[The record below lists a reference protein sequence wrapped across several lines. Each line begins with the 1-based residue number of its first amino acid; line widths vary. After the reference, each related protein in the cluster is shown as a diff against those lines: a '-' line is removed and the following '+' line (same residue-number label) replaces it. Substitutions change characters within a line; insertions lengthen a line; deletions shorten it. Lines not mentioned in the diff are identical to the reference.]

1 MHKPIAPLYKL
12 SRTQDSLCFFWIC
25 WLTYFCTYLGRLN
38 FSASMAE
45 IISAEGFSKSALG
58 MVGSGLFFAY
68 GIGQLAS
75 GILGDI
81 LNPKRLIFLGITL
94 SSLMNI
100 GMGLADSPGMMV
112 ALWSV
117 NGFAQAM
124 VWSPM
129 VRIISDRMTH
139 AQCVKTCVNMATTT
153 PAGTLCAFLLCAVI
167 IPLSNWRMVFF
178 ITGGFMLVI
187 SLLWLMGMTR
197 LERLLERYGI
207 VEENPV
213 MPVSAPER
221 GKGGVPFGKI
231 FLASGLAL
239 ICAAALLHGILKD
252 GVMTWTPTYLTE
264 MFQIDAVFSIAVT
277 MIVPIV
283 NLAGVYLANF
293 FNRRFFHSEITTAA
307 FFFILTVVS
316 LLVLN
321 FWGNCSMVLS
331 LILLS
336 ITSSAMLAINTM
348 VVNLVPLRYQRLG
361 KVSTI
366 TGILNSLTYVGAA
379 VSIYGIG
386 VVSEQFG
393 WVVTQYV
400 WLAIALLGLLAC
412 IFVRRPWYRFC
423 HNCVGNS
430 SSLKKFRS
438 PFSRFF
444 H

>member
-1 MHKPIAPLYKL
+1 MSFMTNPTEPLYKL
-12 SRTQDSLCFFWIC
+12 NRTRDSLCFFWIC

-81 LNPKRLIFLGITL
+81 LNPKRLIFCGITL

-100 GMGLADSPGMMV
+100 GMGFAASPGMMV
-112 ALWSV
+112 LLWSI
-117 NGFAQAM
+117 NGLAQAM

-153 PAGTLCAFLLCAVI
+153 PAGTLCAFLLCTVVI
-167 IPLSNWRMVFF
+167 SLSNWRMVFY
-178 ITGGFMLVI
+178 ITGGFMLLI
-187 SLLWLMGMTR
+187 SLLWLTGMTR
-197 LERLLERYGI
+197 LEHILEKHGI
-207 VEENPV
+207 VEQGPV
-213 MPVSAPER
+213 IPVPESQ
-221 GKGGVPFGKI
+221 KEKKGVPFRKV
-231 FLASGLAL
+231 FLGSGLAL
-239 ICAAALLHGILKD
+239 ISAAALLHGILKD
-252 GVMTWTPTYLTE
+252 GVVTWTPTYLTE
-264 MFQIDAVFSIAVT
+264 IFHIDAVFSIAVT

-293 FNRRFFHSEITTAA
+293 LNRRFFHSEITTSA
-307 FFFILTVVS
+307 FFFALTVAS

-321 FWGNCSMVLS
+321 FWGNYSMVLS
-331 LILLS
+331 LVLLS
-336 ITSSAMLAINTM
+336 VTSSAMLAINTM
-348 VVNLVPLRYQRLG
+348 VVNLVPLRYQKLG

-366 TGILNSLTYVGAA
+366 TGVLNSLTYVGSAI
-379 VSIYGIG
+379 SIYGIG
-386 VVSEQFG
+386 VLSEQFG
-393 WVVTQYV
+393 WVATQYA

-412 IFVRRPWYRFC
+412 ILVRRPWYRFC
-423 HNCVGNS
+423 HNPLRSFS
-430 SSLKKFRS
+430 SSKKSHS
-438 PFSRFF
+438 PL
-444 H
+444 